1 MRSKQFVQFLSLL
14 LAVFFSVSLF
24 AQHRGHGK
32 HRGLDVERLKSEIN
46 LTDEQVNQI
55 ESIQAKYKTE
65 FEKLRGEEGEDRM
78 AKRDAMKT
86 LMKAQKEEI
95 SAVLT
100 EEQKAALKAKKEQMR
115 ERFENVDHEAMKAE
129 IKAYHEE
136 NVKPVM
142 LAQRQK
148 LEEKITAED
157 KATIAELRKLSAQRK
172 KMHEGRKHRKRGM
185 HKGDGE
191 KRTRKQGPKME
202 GKEDSYKQLKGLV
215 EKYDTEITALME
227 EIESERE
234 TWKEANKAIREKYMP
249 QPEGEVKEGHERHG
263 KKMKHRK
270 HHSGRAGKAH
280 FLLMDPNGESEA
292 MPETQMQGALT
303 EVSIFPNPAT
313 TRNTI
318 NFEVKKAGQIR
329 IELHNEAGNTL
340 KVIVDGYREVGQY
353 SEEVDLSNVKD
364 GAYYYSIMDQQG
376 ISTKAVIISKQ

>member
-14 LAVFFSVSLF
+14 LAVFFSATLF
-24 AQHRGHGK
+24 AQHPGHGK

-65 FEKLRGEEGEDRM
+65 LEKLRAEEGEDRM
-78 AKRDAMKT
+78 AKREAMKS

-115 ERFENVDHEAMKAE
+115 ERFENVDHEAMRAE
-129 IKAYHEE
+129 IKAYHKE
-136 NVKPVM
+136 NVQPVM

-157 KATIAELRKLSAQRK
+157 KATIAELRKVSAERR
-172 KMHEGRKHRKRGM
+172 KMHEGRKHHKRGM
-185 HKGDGE
+185 HGEDGV
-191 KRTRKQGPKME
+191 KRERKPRPEME
-202 GKEDSYKQLKGLV
+202 GKEGSFKQLKGLV
-215 EKYDTEITALME
+215 EKYDADITALME

-234 TWKEANKAIREKYMP
+234 TWKAANKAIREKYMP
-249 QPEGEVKEGHERHG
+249 KPEGEVKKGHGHHG

-270 HHSGRAGKAH
+270 HHSGMAGKAH
-280 FLLMDPNGESEA
+280 FLLMDPEGEVEI
-292 MPETQMQGALT
+292 PETQAQGALT
-303 EVSIFPNPAT
+303 EVNIFPNPAT

-376 ISTKAVIISKQ
+376 VTTKAVIVSKQ